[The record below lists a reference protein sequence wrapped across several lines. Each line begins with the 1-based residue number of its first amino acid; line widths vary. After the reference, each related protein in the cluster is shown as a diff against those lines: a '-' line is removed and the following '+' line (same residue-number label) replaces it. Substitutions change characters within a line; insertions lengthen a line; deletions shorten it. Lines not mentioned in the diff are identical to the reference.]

1 MDSIIRFITS
11 NWSYILSG
19 LFVVVAISS
28 AIVKLTP
35 NKDDDK
41 VLSKVL
47 GFLDH
52 ISVAKT
58 AEDKQLIELAKKILN
73 KDGEGSN

>member
-1 MDSIIRFITS
+1 MDNIIRFITG

-28 AIVKLTP
+28 AIVKFTP

-41 VLSKVL
+41 VLSKIL

-52 ISVAKT
+52 LSIAKT
-58 AEDKQLIELAKKILN
+58 SEDKQLIELAKKILN
-73 KDGEGSN
+73 KEGQETN